1 MRNNDA
7 VECVIVKVI
16 PLSRMMHSSID
27 WMYLMSCLTKLRW
40 GLDNF
45 LLQHV
50 EKDSQQD
57 LSWLLIVI
65 PIGFLIISFLLKL
78 HKLLSLSLQRIDKTR
93 KNFHQLLKTRSN
105 LNHLEQLSLEM
116 RYDLLDHLKL
126 DNFKK
131 LLSFSWW
138 KRIFY
143 LL

>member
-1 MRNNDA
+1 MLDK
-7 VECVIVKVI
+7 VEVRTIF
-16 PLSRMMHSSID
+16 
-27 WMYLMSCLTKLRW
+27 Y
-40 GLDNF
+40 NF
-45 LLQHV
+45 NI

-138 KRIFY
+138 KKDFLPFIKVLYFNSKKQEW
-143 LL
+143 LFVAIN